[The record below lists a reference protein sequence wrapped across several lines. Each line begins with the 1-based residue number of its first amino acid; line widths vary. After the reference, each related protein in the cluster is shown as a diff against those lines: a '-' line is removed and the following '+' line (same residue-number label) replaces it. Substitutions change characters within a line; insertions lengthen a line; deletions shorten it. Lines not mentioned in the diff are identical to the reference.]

1 MNKELKYLILF
12 SLLTLFGCGNEE
24 DAVSGIVP
32 PQVGETLQLTVSAAD
47 FVTDGAPDT
56 RATDNGKE
64 TTFDDND
71 RVGVIILDAG
81 DNLIYDNIPY
91 VYKSGKWTFDSGNNE
106 GKGGCYYDPKAK
118 TYIVYYPYSRDADGV
133 KGVADLK
140 TKFAP
145 KFNQSNIEDYRASD
159 LMVWSSN
166 TPLSSSV
173 KELNAELKHAFASV
187 YLTPTVKSVILDDG
201 NRTPYTG
208 SYASEVTNISD
219 VSLTIDNTVYVPFK
233 ASDGSLRCIVPAGI
247 TPGDIRCFYT
257 IGGKTYGNTIS
268 ISGTGKVAANTRYAC
283 EPKIGDVTYSFSN
296 AHVGDFYCKNNN
308 NEGYL
313 IPGDVAL
320 TIDQQKACLGIVY
333 CTDFNRIG
341 QAAKEALKKNGVT
354 TPHGLVMALA
364 NASEQCRWGEYDRDE
379 NNTGTGPFQSNT
391 STLQK
396 QYNNIDGYGE
406 THWIL
411 NTYRNNGTTL
421 QDTYTA
427 FYHAS
432 RYGTAEGGTSQYAAP
447 NTTTGWFIP
456 SMGQWW
462 DILSNLGGI
471 DLTTYQ
477 GSGDSYAF
485 IISGA
490 AQTAI
495 DNMNKYLGKIEGTT
509 MFSRDTYFWSSSEY
523 SSGGA
528 CDVGFY
534 IYDSLD
540 LYYGDKGYSYSKV
553 RCVFAF

>member
-106 GKGGCYYDPKAK
+106 GKGGCYYDPKAE

-145 KFNQSNIEDYRASD
+145 KFNQSNIENYRASD
-159 LMVWSSN
+159 LMVWSGN
-166 TPLSSSV
+166 TRLTSSV
-173 KELNAELKHAFASV
+173 TTLNAELKHAFASV
-187 YLTPTVKSVILDDG
+187 YLTPKVGNYVLEDG
-201 NRTPYTG
+201 TSYDGFRTPD
-208 SYASEVTNISD
+208 ISD
-219 VSLTIDNTVYVPFK
+219 VSLTIDNAVYVPNQE
-233 ASDGSLRCIVPAGI
+233 ASGSLRCIVPAGI

-268 ISGTGKVAANTRYAC
+268 ISGIGKVAANTRYAC

-364 NASEQCRWGEYDRDE
+364 NASERCRWGDYDRDE

-411 NTYRNNGTTL
+411 NTYRDNGTTL

-485 IISGA
+485 ISGA

-523 SSGGA
+523 GSSHA
-528 CDVGFY
+528 CYVYFNSDGN
-534 IYDSLD
+534 LD
-540 LYYGDKGYSYSKV
+540 LDHDGKDFSLIKV